1 MRLLVRLSAT
11 GLVAIL
17 CLAAVTVASGATGAA
32 AGSSVVAPARTCGP
46 GGTPALIA
54 KRLRCLRAGA
64 ECNRALET
72 DYRRYGFT
80 CVARRLRRG

>member
-11 GLVAIL
+11 GLVALL
-17 CLAAVTVASGATGAA
+17 CLGAATAAPAAVSGAGPSAVT
-32 AGSSVVAPARTCGP
+32 PARTCGP

-54 KRLRCLRAGA
+54 KRVRCLHTGA
-64 ECNRALET
+64 ACDRTLET